1 MSKFV
6 KSCVLIVLL
15 LVALPNQFFVAK
27 AASFNKKINEIQK
40 EINRDNVKE
49 ATRLLKK
56 VKISSETEQDR
67 INLLFGDIYVKINQP
82 GKAIEF
88 YEKSYMT
95 TNEKVESLANLGLAE
110 AHLQQGK
117 LIKAINYVEQ
127 SLLVDEDSTR
137 AKIVLATAKNR
148 NGDHEE
154 ALQILDDLYFNHKDN
169 AEINLAIANYYA
181 SFDKNKKAIDILEK
195 FLKRSPDN
203 IKVMNQLANLY
214 WLTGDN
220 EKAIALKYKIYKH
233 YVYTGNRYLAKKTK
247 IWIISVEPDYFT
259 KKNKPKTISRERSD
273 KYEKNETENYNKK
286 KIVPHYEEFDFA
298 YNASGSGFIIGNGKF
313 VLTNKH
319 VIAKTNKIAVRN
331 GIGKV
336 SNASV
341 YRVSKNYDLAI
352 LKLEKPFS
360 KEFSIPGKDFDD
372 PIEGMDVISI
382 GYPMGRQF
390 GIEHPTITQGIV
402 SKVYDDSLGVFIT
415 TVAINPGNSGGP
427 IFNLDGNLIGVSVQF
442 IDKMKILKKHGF
454 IPTSMGVGIKSKMLR
469 DIFDYKKTIPV
480 KKAKFNK
487 SELYQKMLPKVV
499 FVAVRVES
507 KYLQKKN

>member
-1 MSKFV
+1 MFKRIKV
-6 KSCVLIVLL
+6 YVLIALL
-15 LVALPNQFFVAK
+15 LAVLPNQFFAAK
-27 AASFNKKINEIQK
+27 AASFSKKINEIQK

-56 VKISSETEQDR
+56 IKISSETEQDR

-203 IKVMNQLANLY
+203 IKVMDQLANLY

-220 EKAIALKYKIYKH
+220 EKAIALKYKIYKYYKIH
-233 YVYTGNRYLAKKTK
+233 YN
-247 IWIISVEPDYFT
+247 
-259 KKNKPKTISRERSD
+259 
-273 KYEKNETENYNKK
+273 
-286 KIVPHYEEFDFA
+286 
-298 YNASGSGFIIGNGKF
+298 
-313 VLTNKH
+313 
-319 VIAKTNKIAVRN
+319 
-331 GIGKV
+331 
-336 SNASV
+336 
-341 YRVSKNYDLAI
+341 I
-352 LKLEKPFS
+352 LKM
-360 KEFSIPGKDFDD
+360 SINGVFEVAVHFKSFR
-372 PIEGMDVISI
+372 PIEIFYEGYYYLKTRLTVI
-382 GYPMGRQF
+382 R
-390 GIEHPTITQGIV
+390 
-402 SKVYDDSLGVFIT
+402 
-415 TVAINPGNSGGP
+415 
-427 IFNLDGNLIGVSVQF
+427 
-442 IDKMKILKKHGF
+442 
-454 IPTSMGVGIKSKMLR
+454 
-469 DIFDYKKTIPV
+469 
-480 KKAKFNK
+480 
-487 SELYQKMLPKVV
+487 
-499 FVAVRVES
+499 
-507 KYLQKKN
+507 